1 LITHYSLDCM
11 DNKRSVT
18 PMSSPVFWTAMQQ
31 AVICNA
37 KNEGKLEETVF
48 QNVMALLMRRYE
60 ILEKK
65 ENVDG

>member
-1 LITHYSLDCM
+1 
-11 DNKRSVT
+11 
-18 PMSSPVFWTAMQQ
+18 MSSPVFWTAMQQ